1 MLRLVTGP
9 RTDPTIGTAEPRLH
23 MPNLEGGPDLI
34 PYTDVNTRRN
44 KAKILELSY
53 RTVEGKSAAHLHDL
67 RLDDGALSIR
77 PEAQKIMR
85 NRDIGLQK
93 HSEKISMHH

>member
-1 MLRLVTGP
+1 
-9 RTDPTIGTAEPRLH
+9 
-23 MPNLEGGPDLI
+23 
-34 PYTDVNTRRN
+34 
-44 KAKILELSY
+44 LELSY